1 MTVHA
6 PSSIV
11 IVTEVEKDL
20 QGASCISQ
28 VKEVAVAGD
37 YLARERGLMPRRQ
50 PCKLQGIKWRAS
62 HLPACECQIHGA
74 MYKYDRDF
82 GLSVNAMQ
90 MAEPCGNTKLN
101 IIPSSERYKIC
112 LQE

>member
-11 IVTEVEKDL
+11 IVTEAEKDL

-37 YLARERGLMPRRQ
+37 YLARGAGTDAS
-50 PCKLQGIKWRAS
+50 KAALQVA
-62 HLPACECQIHGA
+62 
-74 MYKYDRDF
+74 
-82 GLSVNAMQ
+82 
-90 MAEPCGNTKLN
+90 GN
-101 IIPSSERYKIC
+101 
-112 LQE
+112 